1 MSRALEL
8 AVRGEGYVEPNPMVG
23 CVIVRDGA
31 VVGEGWHRKFGGPHA
46 EIEALRVAG
55 RSAQGATAFVT
66 LEPCCHHG
74 KTPPCTEAL
83 IAAGIRR
90 VICAQ
95 RDPFAEV
102 SGRGIAALETAGIAV
117 EVGLLAEQA
126 RQLNAPYLKLVATGR
141 PWVIAKWAMS
151 LDGKIATRTGDSRW
165 ISGAGLARNR
175 PPTPRPRRRN
185 HGRPRHG
192 RAR

>member
-1 MSRALEL
+1 MWSWTRCSCRALEL

-55 RSAQGATAFVT
+55 RSVQGATAFVT

-90 VICAQ
+90 VICASAI
-95 RDPFAEV
+95 RLPK
-102 SGRGIAALETAGIAV
+102 SAAGELPPSNPPA
-117 EVGLLAEQA
+117 
-126 RQLNAPYLKLVATGR
+126 
-141 PWVIAKWAMS
+141 
-151 LDGKIATRTGDSRW
+151 SRW
-165 ISGAGLARNR
+165 KSACW
-175 PPTPRPRRRN
+175 PTRRGN
-185 HGRPRHG
+185 
-192 RAR
+192 